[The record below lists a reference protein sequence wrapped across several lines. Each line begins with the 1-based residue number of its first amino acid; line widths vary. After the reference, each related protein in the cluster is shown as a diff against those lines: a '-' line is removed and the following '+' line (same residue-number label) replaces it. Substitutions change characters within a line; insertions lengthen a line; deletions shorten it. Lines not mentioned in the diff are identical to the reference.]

1 MKLHTEEIKK
11 LRKEIEDANERLRY
25 YKQQEKMTLSEIRR
39 LTRRERTH
47 RLCTRGGMVES
58 FIKKPELLTGNQV
71 MELLTLAFRQP
82 EVSERL
88 QEMLNEAE
96 DSRLPEG

>member
-1 MKLHTEEIKK
+1 MTLPLHTEEIVK
-11 LRKEIEDANERLRY
+11 LREEIEYANEHLRY
-25 YKQQEKMTLSEIRR
+25 YQQQEKITQSEIQR

-58 FIKKPELLTGNQV
+58 FIKKPELLTDDQV

-88 QEMLNEAE
+88 
-96 DSRLPEG
+96 

>member
-1 MKLHTEEIKK
+1 MKLHTEEIAK
-11 LRKEIEDANERLRY
+11 LRKEIEDASERLRY
-25 YKQQEKMTLSEIRR
+25 YQQQEKITQSEIRR

-58 FIKKPELLTGNQV
+58 FIRKSDQLTDDQV
-71 MELLTLAFRQP
+71 MELLSLAFRQP

-88 QEMLNEAE
+88 REMLNEAE
-96 DSRLPEG
+96 VSSLPEG

>member
-1 MKLHTEEIKK
+1 MNLHTEEIAK
-11 LRKEIEDANERLRY
+11 LREGIEYANERLRY
-25 YKQQEKMTLSEIRR
+25 YQQQERITQSEIRR
-39 LTRRERTH
+39 LTRCERTH

-58 FIKKPELLTGNQV
+58 FIKKPELLTDDQV

-88 QEMLNEAE
+88 QEMLREVE
-96 DSRLPEG
+96 DTTLTFG

>member
-1 MKLHTEEIKK
+1 MNLHTEEIVK
-11 LRKEIEDANERLRY
+11 LREEIEYANERLRY
-25 YKQQEKMTLSEIRR
+25 YQQQEKITQSEIQR

-58 FIKKPELLTGNQV
+58 FIKKPELLTDDQV

-88 QEMLNEAE
+88 QEMLRDAE
-96 DSRLPEG
+96 GTPLTEG

>member
-1 MKLHTEEIKK
+1 MKLHTEEIAK
-11 LRKEIEDANERLRY
+11 LREEIEYANERLRY
-25 YKQQEKMTLSEIRR
+25 YRQQEKITQSEIRR

-47 RLCTRGGMVES
+47 RLCMRGGMVES
-58 FIKKPELLTGNQV
+58 FIKKPELLTDDQV

-88 QEMLNEAE
+88 QEMLREAE
-96 DSRLPEG
+96 DTTLTFG

>member
-1 MKLHTEEIKK
+1 MKLHTEEIAK
-11 LRKEIEDANERLRY
+11 LREEIEDANERLQY
-25 YKQQEKMTLSEIRR
+25 YRQQEKITQSEIRR

-58 FIKKPELLTGNQV
+58 FIKEPELLTDDQV

-82 EVSERL
+82 EVSKRL
-88 QEMLNEAE
+88 QEMLREAE
-96 DSRLPEG
+96 DTTLTFG

>member
-1 MKLHTEEIKK
+1 MKLHTEEIAK
-11 LRKEIEDANERLRY
+11 LREELEYADERLHY
-25 YKQQEKMTLSEIRR
+25 YRQQEKITQSEIRR
-39 LTRRERTH
+39 LTRCERTH

-58 FIKKPELLTGNQV
+58 FIKKPELLTDDQV

-88 QEMLNEAE
+88 QEMLREVE
-96 DSRLPEG
+96 DTTLTFG

>member
-1 MKLHTEEIKK
+1 MNLHTEEIAK
-11 LRKEIEDANERLRY
+11 LREEIEYANERLRY
-25 YKQQEKMTLSEIRR
+25 YQQQEKITQSEIRR

-58 FIKKPELLTGNQV
+58 FIKKPELLTDEQL
-71 MELLTLAFRQP
+71 MELLTMAFRQP

-88 QEMLNEAE
+88 QEMLRDAE
-96 DSRLPEG
+96 GPTPVR

>member
-1 MKLHTEEIKK
+1 MNLHTEEIVK
-11 LRKEIEDANERLRY
+11 LREEIEYANERLRY

-58 FIKKPELLTGNQV
+58 FIKKPELLTDDQV
-71 MELLTLAFRQP
+71 MELLTLAFRQS

-88 QEMLNEAE
+88 QEMLRDAE
-96 DSRLPEG
+96 GTPLTFG

>member
-11 LRKEIEDANERLRY
+11 LREEIEDANERLRY
-25 YKQQEKMTLSEIRR
+25 YSQQEKMTLSEIRR

-58 FIKKPELLTGNQV
+58 FIKKPELLTDDQV

-96 DSRLPEG
+96 NLPLPEG

>member
-11 LRKEIEDANERLRY
+11 LREEIADANERLQY

-58 FIKKPELLTGNQV
+58 FIMSPELLTDDQV

-96 DSRLPEG
+96 NLPLPEG

>member
-1 MKLHTEEIKK
+1 MKLHTKEIAR
-11 LRKEIEDANERLRY
+11 LREEIEDANERLRY
-25 YKQQEKMTLSEIRR
+25 YRQQEKITQSEIRR

-58 FIKKPELLTGNQV
+58 FIKKPELLTDDQV

-88 QEMLNEAE
+88 QEMLRDAE
-96 DSRLPEG
+96 DTTLTFG

>member
-1 MKLHTEEIKK
+1 MTLPLHTEEIVK
-11 LRKEIEDANERLRY
+11 LREEIEYANEHLRY
-25 YKQQEKMTLSEIRR
+25 YQQQEKITQSEIQC

-58 FIKKPELLTGNQV
+58 FIKKPELLTDDQV

-88 QEMLNEAE
+88 
-96 DSRLPEG
+96 